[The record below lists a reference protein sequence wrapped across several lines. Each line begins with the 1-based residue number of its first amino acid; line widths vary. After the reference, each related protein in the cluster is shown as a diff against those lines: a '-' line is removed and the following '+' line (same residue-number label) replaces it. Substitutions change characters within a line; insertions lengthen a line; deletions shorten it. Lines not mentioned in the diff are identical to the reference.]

1 MFSEERKTTDH
12 IQDAIRKLSHRE
24 SIKMVYMPQHG
35 RIMPSVP
42 VLGSLVDK
50 FREVLFPGYFGN
62 SSLNKNNFGYHIG
75 VNVDHAYRLLSD
87 QIFKG
92 LCFSCKND
100 ERSDFSGDEKKA
112 AEMAASLVDCLPE
125 IRRLLATDVIAAFNG
140 DPAANSHGEVI
151 YSYPT
156 IRAMTNHRIAH
167 ELYKNEVP
175 LIPRIISE
183 MAHSETGIDIHPGA
197 QIGEYFAID
206 HGTGVVIGETARIGR
221 NVKIY
226 QGVTL
231 GAKSFPLDENGN
243 PIKGIE
249 RHPIVEDN
257 VIVYSNATI
266 LGRITIGKGSV
277 IGGNIWVT
285 RDVPPGSR
293 LSQQRPMDGSF
304 MNGAGI

>member
-1 MFSEERKTTDH
+1 MTTTNET
-12 IQDAIRKLSHRE
+12 IQTTLRETIACLSHNE
-24 SIKMVYMPQHG
+24 SARMIYMPQHG
-35 RIMPSVP
+35 RNMPSVK
-42 VLGSLVDK
+42 VLGELVDK

-62 SSLNKNNFGYHIG
+62 SSLTKDNLSYHIG
-75 VNVDHAYRLLSD
+75 VNTDLAFRLLSD

-92 LCFSCKND
+92 LCFSCKD
-100 ERSDFSGDEKKA
+100 DSRKDFSDDEKKA
-112 AEMAASLVDCLPE
+112 AGLAAQLIGELPE
-125 IRRLLATDVIAAFNG
+125 IRRLLSTDVTAAFNG

-151 YSYPT
+151 YSYPS
-156 IRAMTNHRIAH
+156 IRTMTNHRIAH
-167 ELYKNEVP
+167 TLYKLEVP

-197 QIGEYFAID
+197 QIGEYFSID
-206 HGTGVVIGETARIGR
+206 HGTGVVIGQTARIGN

-243 PIKGIE
+243 PIKGIL
-249 RHPIVEDN
+249 RHPVIEDD
-257 VIVYSNATI
+257 VIIYSNATI

-285 RDVPPGSR
+285 RNVPANSR
-293 LSQQRPMDGSF
+293 LSQQRPMDGTF
-304 MNGAGI
+304 INGSGI

>member
-1 MFSEERKTTDH
+1 MQEKDQITAEH
-12 IQDAIRKLSHRE
+12 IQQTIDKLSHPE
-24 SIKMVYMPQHG
+24 SIRMVYMPQHG

-42 VLGSLVDK
+42 VLGKLVDK

-62 SSLNKNNFGYHIG
+62 SSLNKNNFAYHIG
-75 VNVDHAYRLLSD
+75 VNVDHAFRLLSD

-92 LCFSCKND
+92 LCFSCRD
-100 ERSDFSGDEKKA
+100 ENRTDFRDDEIRATELATK
-112 AEMAASLVDCLPE
+112 LVKCLPE
-125 IRRLLATDVIAAFNG
+125 IRRMLATDVTAAFNG

-167 ELYKNEVP
+167 ELYKLEVP

-197 QIGEYFAID
+197 EIKEFFAID
-206 HGTGVVIGETARIGR
+206 HGTGVVIGETARIGK

-231 GAKSFPLDENGN
+231 GAKSFPLDEKGN
-243 PIKGIE
+243 PIKGIP
-249 RHPIVEDN
+249 RHPIVEDD
-257 VIVYSNATI
+257 VIIYSNATI
-266 LGRITIGKGSV
+266 LGRITVGKGSV

-285 RDVPPGSR
+285 RDVPANAK
-293 LSQQRPMDGSF
+293 LTQQRPMDGSF
-304 MNGAGI
+304 INGTGI

>member
-1 MFSEERKTTDH
+1 MIDKDQQTDRY
-12 IQDAIRKLSHRE
+12 IRETIEKLSHPE
-24 SIKMVYMPQHG
+24 SIRMVYMPQHG

-50 FREVLFPGYFGN
+50 FREVIFPGYFGN
-62 SSLNKNNFGYHIG
+62 SSLNKSNFGYHIG
-75 VNVDHAYRLLSD
+75 VNVDHAFRLLSD

-92 LCFSCKND
+92 LCFSCTDDN
-100 ERSDFSGDEKKA
+100 RTDFSEDEARAKKLA
-112 AEMAASLVDCLPE
+112 MELVKCLPE
-125 IRRLLATDVIAAFNG
+125 IRRLLATDVTAAFNG

-167 ELYKNEVP
+167 ELYKLEVP

-183 MAHSETGIDIHPGA
+183 MAHSESGIDIHPGA
-197 QIGEYFAID
+197 EIKAYFAID
-206 HGTGVVIGETARIGR
+206 HGTGVVIGETSRIGR

-243 PIKGIE
+243 LIKGID
-249 RHPIVEDN
+249 RHPIVEDE
-257 VIVYSNATI
+257 VIIYSNATI

-285 RDVPPGSR
+285 RNVRPGSK
-293 LSQQRPMDGSF
+293 LAQQSPMDGSF
-304 MNGAGI
+304 LNGAGI